1 MSDLLRPM
9 SQIGRTTGY
18 NILSSDIPVNKN
30 IILGGETIRQVT
42 SDLFK
47 SSLEKQMSELGV
59 KTERVNL
66 GLQVD
71 GTTRTGLKID
81 ELLKNNLG
89 RTFKTFDNF
98 EAKTGTATSVK
109 SINLNAKTYQNGSG
123 LSSKIKGDINATL
136 DFVEYRLNNKELNSA
151 DINKRIV
158 NIVID
163 DRPLNQSQIENLKKA
178 VDYGRLNNV
187 EVKVTINGGK

>member
-1 MSDLLRPM
+1 M
-9 SQIGRTTGY
+9 
-18 NILSSDIPVNKN
+18 
-30 IILGGETIRQVT
+30 
-42 SDLFK
+42 
-47 SSLEKQMSELGV
+47 
-59 KTERVNL
+59 
-66 GLQVD
+66 
-71 GTTRTGLKID
+71 
-81 ELLKNNLG
+81 
-89 RTFKTFDNF
+89 
-98 EAKTGTATSVK
+98 
-109 SINLNAKTYQNGSG
+109 
-123 LSSKIKGDINATL
+123 SSKIKGDINATL

>member
-1 MSDLLRPM
+1 
-9 SQIGRTTGY
+9 
-18 NILSSDIPVNKN
+18 
-30 IILGGETIRQVT
+30 
-42 SDLFK
+42 
-47 SSLEKQMSELGV
+47 MSELGV

-109 SINLNAKTYQNGSG
+109 SINLDAKTYQSGSG
-123 LSSKIKGDINATL
+123 LSSKIKSDIGATL
-136 DFVEYRLNNKELNSA
+136 DFNEYYLNSLN
-151 DINKRIV
+151 INKRVV
-158 NIVID
+158 NVVID
-163 DRPLNQSQIENLKKA
+163 DKPLNQSQIENFKKA
-178 VDYGRLNNV
+178 IDFGRLNNV

>member
-1 MSDLLRPM
+1 
-9 SQIGRTTGY
+9 
-18 NILSSDIPVNKN
+18 
-30 IILGGETIRQVT
+30 
-42 SDLFK
+42 
-47 SSLEKQMSELGV
+47 MSELGV

-123 LSSKIKGDINATL
+123 LSSKIKNDIGATL
-136 DFVEYRLNNKELNSA
+136 DFTEYKLNDNYLNSSN
-151 DINKRIV
+151 INRRII
-158 NIVID
+158 NIVVD
-163 DRPLNQSQIENLKKA
+163 NKPLNQSQIENLKKA
-178 VDYGRLNNV
+178 IDYGKLNNV
-187 EVKVTINGGK
+187 EIKIIINGGK

>member
-1 MSDLLRPM
+1 
-9 SQIGRTTGY
+9 
-18 NILSSDIPVNKN
+18 
-30 IILGGETIRQVT
+30 
-42 SDLFK
+42 
-47 SSLEKQMSELGV
+47 MSELGV

-89 RTFKTFDNF
+89 RTCKTFDNF

-136 DFVEYRLNNKELNSA
+136 DFNEYYLNGNYLNSLN
-151 DINKRIV
+151 INKRVV
-158 NIVID
+158 NVVID
-163 DRPLNQSQIENLKKA
+163 DKPLNQSQIENFKKA
-178 VDYGRLNNV
+178 IDFGRLNNV

>member
-1 MSDLLRPM
+1 
-9 SQIGRTTGY
+9 
-18 NILSSDIPVNKN
+18 
-30 IILGGETIRQVT
+30 
-42 SDLFK
+42 
-47 SSLEKQMSELGV
+47 MSELGV

-136 DFVEYRLNNKELNSA
+136 DFNEYYLNSV
-151 DINKRIV
+151 DINKRV
-158 NIVID
+158 ANIVVD
-163 DRPLNQSQIENLKKA
+163 DKPLNQSQIENFKKA
-178 VDYGRLNNV
+178 IDFGRLNNV
-187 EVKVTINGGK
+187 KVKVTINGGK

>member
-1 MSDLLRPM
+1 
-9 SQIGRTTGY
+9 
-18 NILSSDIPVNKN
+18 
-30 IILGGETIRQVT
+30 
-42 SDLFK
+42 
-47 SSLEKQMSELGV
+47 MSELGV

-109 SINLNAKTYQNGSG
+109 SINLDAKTYQKDSG

-136 DFVEYRLNNKELNSA
+136 DFTEYKLNDNYLNSSN
-151 DINKRIV
+151 INRRVI
-158 NIVID
+158 NIVVD
-163 DRPLNQSQIENLKKA
+163 NKPLNQSQIENLKKSI
-178 VDYGRLNNV
+178 DYGKLNNV
-187 EVKVTINGGK
+187 EIKITINGGK